1 MSTSN
6 IAVYVDRFFEKLE
19 LAADRDGGKRFK
31 PYFEERVREFLH
43 TETPNNAS
51 LVYRAF
57 FELYRITLPG
67 KDDPFVNLVESL
79 RDYENTAATLIDK
92 QRDHFVHAVN
102 VFLTGLA
109 IYGESERFRKAF
121 RAAVPEKPYKKAY
134 KTPGEEFFFRWGV
147 ASLFHDM
154 GYPVEIVGNQINRYI
169 RMVADADGDEVKVR
183 AEIRYKNFD
192 ELDHIKEVVPLDRF
206 ARAYRKAY
214 PGDFERPDAID
225 PLSPLD
231 LLAARISHVHGTNLS
246 ATLDAL
252 NGAVDNMA
260 KNGFIDHG
268 YYSALIL
275 LKWYGY
281 LIQASGGAPERFYWP
296 VVDSATA
303 VLLHN
308 YYKNVLQKA
317 PFGLGPMRA
326 KDDPVAFLLILCDE
340 LQEWNRTARGILTR
354 TFTLAESANV
364 SLGEGQLGVTYIT
377 REGLLPD
384 GFCAE
389 KKAVFRKLLAV
400 DEIFPAGV
408 SVDNVSLASFRPWK
422 ERILSVDPEKQFSA
436 ANPLYENV
444 ERLAIAIHSLY
455 NEKRLR
461 EHPEQ
466 KLAYPNFSDLPDDMK
481 YSNFRQAKGIYERLA
496 SAGLGLREEGKPGAY
511 KEIPEELVEM
521 MAEKEHIAWVEER
534 IASGWTSG
542 PKDVAAKKTPYLVP
556 YAELSEEI
564 KDYDRAAIRNIPDLA
579 AVIGLAV
586 YDL

>member
-6 IAVYVDRFFEKLE
+6 IAVYVDRFFDGLE
-19 LAADRDGGKRFK
+19 LETDRTGGTHFETYFRGRVADFL
-31 PYFEERVREFLH
+31 RE
-43 TETPNNAS
+43 ETPDAAS

-57 FELYRITLPG
+57 FEVYRISLPG
-67 KDDPFVNLVESL
+67 RTDPFVSLVEQL
-79 RDYENTAATLIDK
+79 REYENTAATLIDK

-109 IYGESERFRKAF
+109 VYAESGRFRAAF
-121 RAAVPEKPYKKAY
+121 DRAVPEKPYRKAY
-134 KTPGEEFFFRWGV
+134 RTAREEFFFRWGV

-183 AEIRYKNFD
+183 AEIRYRNFD
-192 ELDHIKEVVPLDRF
+192 ELDHIKEVVPAAKF
-206 ARAYRKAY
+206 ARSYRKAY
-214 PGDFERPDAID
+214 PGDFERPEPID

-231 LLAARISHVHGTNLS
+231 LMAARIAHAHGTNLD
-246 ATLDAL
+246 ATLKAL
-252 NGAVDNMA
+252 NGAVETMA

-340 LQEWNRTARGILTR
+340 LQEWNRKARGILTR

-364 SLGEGQLGVTYIT
+364 ALGEGNLAVTYIT
-377 REGLLPD
+377 REGLLPE
-384 GFCAE
+384 GFCAQ
-389 KKAVFRKLLAV
+389 KADLFRRLLAI

-422 ERILSVDPEKQFSA
+422 ERIGAVDPVKAFGA

-444 ERLAIAIHSLY
+444 ERLAIAIHARY

-461 EHPEQ
+461 DDPTAR
-466 KLAYPNFSDLPDDMK
+466 LAYPNFSDLPDDMK

-496 SAGLGLREEGKPGAY
+496 SAGLTLREAGRPGAY
-511 KEIPEELVEM
+511 RAIPAELVEIL
-521 MAEKEHIAWVEER
+521 AEKEHVAWMEER
-534 IASGWTSG
+534 IASGWTPG
-542 PKDVAAKKTPYLVP
+542 EKDVAAKKTPYLVP
-556 YAELSEEI
+556 YAELSEKI
-564 KDYDRAAIRNIPDLA
+564 KDYDRAAIRNIPELA
-579 AVIGLAV
+579 AVIGMAV

>member
-6 IAVYVDRFFEKLE
+6 IAVYVRRFFDGLE
-19 LAADRDGGKRFK
+19 LTADKADGKHFK
-31 PYFEERVREFLH
+31 AYFAGHVRAFLQ
-43 TETPNNAS
+43 TEDPNSAS
-51 LVYRAF
+51 LVYRSF
-57 FELYRITLPG
+57 FELYRISLPG
-67 KDDPFVNLVESL
+67 KTDPFVNLTEQL
-79 RDYENTAATLIDK
+79 RDYETTAATLIDK

-109 IYGESERFRKAF
+109 VYEESERFRAAF
-121 RAAVPEKPYKKAY
+121 RKAVPEKPFKKAY
-134 KTPGEEFFFRWGV
+134 KTANEEFFFRWGV

-154 GYPVEIVGNQINRYI
+154 GYPVEIVGNQINRFI

-192 ELDHIKEVVPLDRF
+192 ELDHIKEVVPVDKF
-206 ARAYRKAY
+206 AKAYRKAY
-214 PGDFERPDAID
+214 PGDFERPEPID

-231 LLAARISHVHGTNLS
+231 LMAARISHAHGTNLDE
-246 ATLDAL
+246 TLKAL
-252 NGAVDNMA
+252 NSAVDTMA

-308 YYKNVLQKA
+308 YYKNVLRKP

-326 KDDPVAFLLILCDE
+326 KDDPIAFLLILCDE
-340 LQEWNRTARGILTR
+340 LQEWNREARGILTR
-354 TFTLAESANV
+354 TFTLAESANI
-364 SLGEGQLGVTYIT
+364 SLGEGQLAVTYIT
-377 REGLLPD
+377 REGLLPE

-389 KKAVFRKLLAV
+389 KEQLFRNLLAI

-422 ERILSVDPEKQFSA
+422 ERVAAVEPGKQFEA

-444 ERLAIAIHSLY
+444 ERLAIAIHARY

-461 EHPEQ
+461 DDPTAR
-466 KLAYPNFSDLPDDMK
+466 LAYPNFSDLPDDMK

-496 SAGLGLREEGKPGAY
+496 FAGLTLREAGKAGAY
-511 KEIPEELVEM
+511 RAIPAELVEIL
-521 MAEKEHIAWVEER
+521 AEKEHVAWMEER
-534 IASGWTSG
+534 IANGWTLG
-542 PKDVAAKKTPYLVP
+542 PKDVDAKKSPYLVP
-556 YAELSEEI
+556 YAELSEKI
-564 KDYDRAAIRNIPDLA
+564 KDYDRDAIRNIPELA
-579 AVIGLAV
+579 AVIGMAV